1 MIKVSP
7 SGLGALK
14 VIWADQPG
22 AVKFDANLKS
32 KGSHYQ
38 FSLQEFELEEA
49 AEKLAPLIQRMPD
62 FF

>member
-1 MIKVSP
+1 M
-7 SGLGALK
+7 K